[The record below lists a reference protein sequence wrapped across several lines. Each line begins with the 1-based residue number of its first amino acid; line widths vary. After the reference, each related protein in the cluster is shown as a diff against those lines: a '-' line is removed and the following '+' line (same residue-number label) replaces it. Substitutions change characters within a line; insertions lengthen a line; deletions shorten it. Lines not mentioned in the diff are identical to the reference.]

1 MRVQFRVQSA
11 CTPAD
16 GRRLYEPSTQM
27 HASALS
33 RFYSSNRLTNRSSLV
48 NKQERTKKYWKFSFN
63 VNVND
68 KSKLQVGAPEI
79 RVLNLLGLE
88 PLT

>member
-16 GRRLYEPSTQM
+16 GRRLYEPSSQM

-48 NKQERTKKYWKFSFN
+48 NKQERTKKY
-63 VNVND
+63 
-68 KSKLQVGAPEI
+68 
-79 RVLNLLGLE
+79 
-88 PLT
+88 